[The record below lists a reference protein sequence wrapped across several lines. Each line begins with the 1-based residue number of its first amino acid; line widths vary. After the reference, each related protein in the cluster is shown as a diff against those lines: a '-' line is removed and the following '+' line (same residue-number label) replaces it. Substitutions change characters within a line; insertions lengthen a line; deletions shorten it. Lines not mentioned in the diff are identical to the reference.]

1 VNRSTLRTQQFQRV
15 LLIKPSSVGDVIHTI
30 PVLAKLRTRCPA
42 ARIDW
47 VLTPPIAELIRH
59 HPAVSNVLLFGRQE
73 FAQLRRSSSAVVGL
87 LKLLSV
93 IRRTQY
99 DLVIDLQGQFLS
111 AALSLVSRAPVRIGF
126 DRPRKAPWTLSARR
140 LPRNAYRYGW
150 TGARE
155 GSWLAYSHRI
165 PLPTLDVHAVDRYL
179 WLRPLVGLD
188 DGPPDFR
195 IPLPAQAGARIDA
208 LLMQHGVA
216 RQPLAVLVPG
226 TTWETKQW
234 QVRGFAEVA
243 QHLAT
248 TDRAVV
254 LAGSENEPARC
265 QAVAAACP
273 TARDLCGQTTLTE
286 LAALLQRAAICVTND
301 SGAMHL
307 AVALGT
313 PVVSIFGPTDPVWV
327 GPYGKE
333 RQVVR
338 ANLRCSPCYLRTLRR
353 CAYGHACMLEV
364 TSDMVI
370 ERVEQTLRAP
380 CGEDEYRV
388 ARAD

>member
-1 VNRSTLRTQQFQRV
+1 MNRSALRAQPFQRV
-15 LLIKPSSVGDVIHTI
+15 LLVKPSSVGDVIHTI
-30 PVLAKLRTRCPA
+30 PVLAKLRTRYPA

-47 VLTPPIAELIRH
+47 VLAPAIAELIRH
-59 HPAVSNVLLFGRQE
+59 HPGVSNVLPFARQE
-73 FAQLRRSSSAVVGL
+73 LAQLRRSGSAVVGV
-87 LKLLSV
+87 LKLLSG

-111 AALSLVSRAPVRIGF
+111 AVLSLVSRAPVRIGF
-126 DRPRKAPWTLSARR
+126 DRPLKAPWKVSARS

-165 PLPTLDVHAVDRYL
+165 PVPTLDVHAVDRYL
-179 WLRPLVGLD
+179 WLSPLLGLD
-188 DGPPDFR
+188 DGPPDFQIR
-195 IPLPAQAGARIDA
+195 LPAAAGARIDT
-208 LLMQHGVA
+208 LLMQHGAA

-234 QVRGFAEVA
+234 QVGGFAEVA
-243 QHLAT
+243 QHLAA

-254 LAGSENEPARC
+254 LAGAENEQARC

-307 AVALGT
+307 AAALGT
-313 PVVSIFGPTDPVWV
+313 PVVSIFGPTDPVWI

-333 RQVVR
+333 EQVVR
-338 ANLRCSPCYLRTLRR
+338 ATLHCSPCYLRTLRR
-353 CAYGHACMLEV
+353 CAYGHACMHAV
-364 TSDMVI
+364 TPDTVI
-370 ERVEQTLRAP
+370 ERVEHALRAR
-380 CGEDEYRV
+380 CAEDAYRAAH
-388 ARAD
+388 AR